1 MYYRLY
7 RLLEDCYSF
16 SVWDKEGN
24 MLTFNV
30 GKKKTILD
38 AAKDLNIDITREMKN
53 VSAGSF

>member
-1 MYYRLY
+1 
-7 RLLEDCYSF
+7 
-16 SVWDKEGN
+16 

>member
-7 RLLEDCYSF
+7 KVLKDCYSF

-24 MLTFNV
+24 MLIFSV
-30 GKKKTILD
+30 GKKKTILNV
-38 AAKDLNIDITREMKN
+38 AKDLNIDITREMKN

>member
-7 RLLEDCYSF
+7 KVLKDCYSF
-16 SVWDKEGN
+16 SVWDKGGN
-24 MLTFNV
+24 MLTLNI
-30 GKKKTILD
+30 GKKKAILD